1 MFATPFLRTY
11 FTSKS
16 YLKDLVDYDEVGKI
30 VVNEFYNILKEI
42 EGKDLEKNFI
52 EPFSF
57 LEVITNH
64 TLGF

>member
-42 EGKDLEKNFI
+42 
-52 EPFSF
+52 
-57 LEVITNH
+57 
-64 TLGF
+64 